1 MDAASMLELYRRDRR
16 RLLSFL
22 LSAGGGGGRALDLSR
37 VDLDAVSADYA
48 LECVASGAHFN
59 ASEATRRY
67 FDERRYPIMIGSSS
81 GNSYF
86 LLSRPMPSDSSPK
99 EAAPSIG
106 PQAPVQDNSS
116 STGQPTEPRDFFR
129 DALST
134 SGIGYDTED
143 DKLADISPQQV
154 NKVDILSLGLPRLT
168 TELSDDD
175 IRETAYEVL
184 LASLFVSGKVHFSEE
199 KREKKHKFLKG
210 RRTKTEGSNP
220 SPQVEDGYAHILD
233 LTRVQMEISESMD
246 ILTKRALRHISLK
259 TVKETLDVPRIS
271 LQLLSSVGKLD
282 FPTER
287 LRGQWQKRQANVL
300 EELLLFSASLEYD
313 TSNTLRIVLSKLK
326 STEDWVVTV
335 PEGRVEVLTI
345 IERYNTKLCSLTKK
359 FDIKD
364 ETYHW
369 THNYH
374 FNFRLYEKLLCSV
387 FDILEDGQLVEEADE
402 ILEITKLTWPILGVT
417 EKLHHIFYAWVL
429 FQKFSQTGE
438 ILLLKHAS
446 LQIREFRLYHDV
458 KEIELYT
465 NSFICSVDAY
475 GGNKVLSLVDSVL
488 LKINVWCRRQLGNYH
503 AHYSKNN
510 YSIFEATL
518 NLVLLLVTNSSE
530 DDFEE
535 TMFIESPVGSTPELK
550 LIHLLIVRSI
560 HAAYK
565 QLTL

>member
-1 MDAASMLELYRRDRR
+1 
-16 RLLSFL
+16 
-22 LSAGGGGGRALDLSR
+22 
-37 VDLDAVSADYA
+37 
-48 LECVASGAHFN
+48 
-59 ASEATRRY
+59 
-67 FDERRYPIMIGSSS
+67 
-81 GNSYF
+81 
-86 LLSRPMPSDSSPK
+86 
-99 EAAPSIG
+99 
-106 PQAPVQDNSS
+106 
-116 STGQPTEPRDFFR
+116 
-129 DALST
+129 
-134 SGIGYDTED
+134 
-143 DKLADISPQQV
+143 
-154 NKVDILSLGLPRLT
+154 
-168 TELSDDD
+168 
-175 IRETAYEVL
+175 
-184 LASLFVSGKVHFSEE
+184 
-199 KREKKHKFLKG
+199 
-210 RRTKTEGSNP
+210 
-220 SPQVEDGYAHILD
+220 
-233 LTRVQMEISESMD
+233 
-246 ILTKRALRHISLK
+246 
-259 TVKETLDVPRIS
+259 
-271 LQLLSSVGKLD
+271 
-282 FPTER
+282 
-287 LRGQWQKRQANVL
+287 
-300 EELLLFSASLEYD
+300 LFSASLEYD

-503 AHYSKNN
+503 AHYSKVCCCP
-510 YSIFEATL
+510 YVPCLQLHVFKQ
-518 NLVLLLVTNSSE
+518 TNSYCTQSTNFLMCFPVFLE
-530 DDFEE
+530 NVGELHI
-535 TMFIESPVGSTPELK
+535 FIDNRENKT
-550 LIHLLIVRSI
+550 
-560 HAAYK
+560 
-565 QLTL
+565 